1 MGAGVGL
8 LRHAEAIARGVPGLR
23 SLGRMRIRSR
33 RRIDVVLLALAV
45 PLLVGAVAAISVA
58 TTDTERVTSMWAA
71 AMVDSDG
78 NARITEVT
86 DYDFG
91 AQHRHGIIRD
101 IPGLFSGAP
110 VEVRSTTAPDD
121 VVISGSRIRIGDP
134 YRTVTG
140 RHRYTMTYGLDRV
153 APDGRLAW
161 DAVGTE
167 WHVGISNVEI
177 HVVAPFALDEVTCRQ
192 GPLGATTECSVAQP
206 EPGHLIAEV
215 DALRAGEGVTLFA
228 SAGPPLRAPSL
239 PAPPSGAPA
248 NGVSGWVLPGL
259 LAAVVAVVGATPT
272 SRFVRLAGREHIA
285 AGSVAGMVIGDAVP
299 GTGNEIRVDA
309 EELASLATI
318 EVAPPSE
325 LTAAEGGVVLAET
338 VREEHKVAWL
348 VSAAIDGYIDIED
361 AGTDT
366 TLVRLPRHDGSAAR
380 ILDVAFAGRERLPL
394 GSYDTSF
401 AAAWET
407 IADELAAWQRASG
420 LWDAAADRRST
431 LVRLIA
437 AVVAVAGLALT
448 ALGGALLSRSGTAW
462 LVLVAAGALLAG
474 VGLAALVRG
483 WELRVRT
490 PAGAA
495 LWLRVD
501 SFRRYLAASEA
512 RHVDDVAKR
521 GLLQEYTA
529 WAVAFGEERRWSRT
543 VAASAVATDDRS
555 FTDYSQIAPRLA
567 SATTAA
573 SHEPSSSG
581 SSGGGGV
588 GGGAGGGGGGSW

>member
-1 MGAGVGL
+1 
-8 LRHAEAIARGVPGLR
+8 
-23 SLGRMRIRSR
+23 MRIRSH
-33 RRIDVVLLALAV
+33 RRIDIVLLALAV
-45 PLLVGAVAAISVA
+45 PLLVGAAAAISVSA
-58 TTDTERVTSMWAA
+58 TDTERITSMWAA

-78 NARITEVT
+78 NAGITEVA

-110 VEVRSTTAPDD
+110 VEVSSTTAPDD
-121 VVISGSRIRIGDP
+121 VMISGSRIRIGDP
-134 YRTVTG
+134 SRTVTG
-140 RHRYTMTYGLDRV
+140 RHRYTITYGLDRV

-192 GPLGATTECSVAQP
+192 GPLGATTECTVAQP

-215 DALRAGEGVTLFA
+215 DALRAGEGVTLYA
-228 SAGPPLRAPSL
+228 SAGPPLHAPPLPAAPSEAL
-239 PAPPSGAPA
+239 A

-259 LAAVVAVVGATPT
+259 LAAVVAIIGATPT
-272 SRFVRLAGREHIA
+272 SRFLRLAGRERIA
-285 AGSVAGMVIGDAVP
+285 AGSVAGMVIGDAVT
-299 GTGNEIRVDA
+299 GTDDEIRVDA
-309 EELASLATI
+309 EEFASLATT

-338 VREEHKVAWL
+338 VLEEHKVAWL
-348 VSAAIDGYIDIED
+348 VSAAIDGYIDIEG
-361 AGTDT
+361 AGMDT

-394 GSYDTSF
+394 GSYDPSF
-401 AAAWET
+401 AAAWEA
-407 IADELAAWQRASG
+407 IADELAGWEQASG

-431 LVRLIA
+431 LVRLFA
-437 AVVAVAGLALT
+437 AVVAVVGLALT
-448 ALGGALLSRSGTAW
+448 ALGAVLGRSGTAW

-495 LWLRVD
+495 LWLRVE

-512 RHVDDVAKR
+512 RHVDEVAKR

-529 WAVAFGEERRWSRT
+529 WAVAFGEERRWSRI

-567 SATTAA
+567 SAATAA

>member
-1 MGAGVGL
+1 MGAGAGL
-8 LRHAEAIARGVPGLR
+8 LQPAGAIARRVPGLS
-23 SLGRMRIRSR
+23 SLGRMRIRSH

-58 TTDTERVTSMWAA
+58 ATDTERITSMWAA

-78 NARITEVT
+78 NAGVTEVT

-91 AQHRHGIIRD
+91 TQHRHGIIRD

-121 VVISGSRIRIGDP
+121 VMISGSRIRIGDP
-134 YRTVTG
+134 SRTVTG
-140 RHRYTMTYGLDRV
+140 RHRYTITYGLDRV
-153 APDGRLAW
+153 APRGRLAW

-192 GPLGATTECSVAQP
+192 GPLGATTECSIAQP

-215 DALRAGEGVTLFA
+215 DALQAGEGVTLYA
-228 SAGPPLRAPSL
+228 SAGPPLHAPPLPAAPSEAL
-239 PAPPSGAPA
+239 AT
-248 NGVSGWVLPGL
+248 GVSGWVLPGL
-259 LAAVVAVVGATPT
+259 LAAAVAIVGAIPT
-272 SRFVRLAGREHIA
+272 SRLLRLAGREHIA
-285 AGSVAGMVIGDAVP
+285 AGSVAGMVIGDAVA

-309 EELASLATI
+309 EEVASLATT

-338 VREEHKVAWL
+338 VQEEHKVAWL
-348 VSAAIDGYIDIED
+348 VSAAIDGYIDIEG
-361 AGTDT
+361 AGMDT
-366 TLVRLPRHDGSAAR
+366 TLVRLPRDDGSAAR

-401 AAAWET
+401 AAAWDA
-407 IADELAAWQRASG
+407 IADELAGWEQASG

-431 LVRLIA
+431 LVRLFA
-437 AVVAVAGLALT
+437 VVVAVAGLALT
-448 ALGGALLSRSGTAW
+448 ALGAVLSQSGTAW

-483 WELRVRT
+483 WALRVRT
-490 PAGAA
+490 PAGTA
-495 LWLRVD
+495 LWLRVE
-501 SFRRYLAASEA
+501 SFRRYLAESEA

-543 VAASAVATDDRS
+543 VAASAVATDNRS

-567 SATTAA
+567 SATAAA

>member
-1 MGAGVGL
+1 
-8 LRHAEAIARGVPGLR
+8 
-23 SLGRMRIRSR
+23 MRIRSH

-58 TTDTERVTSMWAA
+58 ATDTERVTSMWAA
-71 AMVDSDG
+71 AIVDSDG
-78 NARITEVT
+78 NAGITEVT

-121 VVISGSRIRIGDP
+121 VMISGSRIRIGDP
-134 YRTVTG
+134 SRTVTG
-140 RHRYTMTYGLDRV
+140 RHRYTITYGLGRV

-167 WHVGISNVEI
+167 WHVGINNVEI

-192 GPLGATTECSVAQP
+192 GPLGATTECTVAQP

-215 DALRAGEGVTLFA
+215 DALRAGEGVTLYA
-228 SAGPPLRAPSL
+228 SAGPPLHAPPLPAAPSEAL
-239 PAPPSGAPA
+239 A

-259 LAAVVAVVGATPT
+259 LAAVVAIIGATPT
-272 SRFVRLAGREHIA
+272 SRFLRLAGRERIA
-285 AGSVAGMVIGDAVP
+285 AGSVAGMVIGDAVT
-299 GTGNEIRVDA
+299 GTDDEIRVDA
-309 EELASLATI
+309 EEFASLATT

-338 VREEHKVAWL
+338 VLEEHKVAWL
-348 VSAAIDGYIDIED
+348 VSAAIDGYIDIEG
-361 AGTDT
+361 AGMDT
-366 TLVRLPRHDGSAAR
+366 TLVRLPRDDGSAAR

-394 GSYDTSF
+394 GSYDPSF
-401 AAAWET
+401 AAAWEA
-407 IADELAAWQRASG
+407 IADELAGWEQASG

-431 LVRLIA
+431 LVRLFA
-437 AVVAVAGLALT
+437 AVVAVVGLALT
-448 ALGGALLSRSGTAW
+448 ALGAVLGRSGTAW

-495 LWLRVD
+495 LWLRVE

-512 RHVDDVAKR
+512 RHVDEVAKR

-529 WAVAFGEERRWSRT
+529 WAVAFGEERRWSRI

-567 SATTAA
+567 SAATAA

>member
-1 MGAGVGL
+1 
-8 LRHAEAIARGVPGLR
+8 
-23 SLGRMRIRSR
+23 MRIRSH
-33 RRIDVVLLALAV
+33 RRIDIVLLALAV
-45 PLLVGAVAAISVA
+45 PLLVGAAAAISVSA
-58 TTDTERVTSMWAA
+58 TDTERITSMWAA

-78 NARITEVT
+78 NAGITEVA

-110 VEVRSTTAPDD
+110 VEVSSTTAPDD
-121 VVISGSRIRIGDP
+121 VMISGSRIRIGDP
-134 YRTVTG
+134 SRTVTG
-140 RHRYTMTYGLDRV
+140 RHRYTITYGLDRV
-153 APDGRLAW
+153 APRGRLAW

-192 GPLGATTECSVAQP
+192 GPLGATTECTVAQP

-215 DALRAGEGVTLFA
+215 DALRAGEGVTLYA
-228 SAGPPLRAPSL
+228 SAGPPLHAPPLPAAPSEAL
-239 PAPPSGAPA
+239 A

-259 LAAVVAVVGATPT
+259 LAAVVAIIGATPT
-272 SRFVRLAGREHIA
+272 SRFLRLAGRERIA
-285 AGSVAGMVIGDAVP
+285 AGSVAGMVIGDAVT
-299 GTGNEIRVDA
+299 GTDDEIRVDA
-309 EELASLATI
+309 EEFASLATT

-338 VREEHKVAWL
+338 VLEEHKVAWL
-348 VSAAIDGYIDIED
+348 VSAAIDGYIDIEG
-361 AGTDT
+361 AGMDT
-366 TLVRLPRHDGSAAR
+366 TLVRLPRDDGSAAR

-394 GSYDTSF
+394 GSYDPSF
-401 AAAWET
+401 AAAWEA
-407 IADELAAWQRASG
+407 IADELAGWEQASG

-431 LVRLIA
+431 LVRLFA
-437 AVVAVAGLALT
+437 AVVAVVGLALT
-448 ALGGALLSRSGTAW
+448 ALGGAGLSRSGTAW

-495 LWLRVD
+495 LWLRVE

-512 RHVDDVAKR
+512 RHVDEVAKR

-529 WAVAFGEERRWSRT
+529 WAVAFGEERRWSRI

-567 SATTAA
+567 SAATAA

>member
-1 MGAGVGL
+1 
-8 LRHAEAIARGVPGLR
+8 
-23 SLGRMRIRSR
+23 MRIRSH
-33 RRIDVVLLALAV
+33 RRIDIVLLALAV
-45 PLLVGAVAAISVA
+45 PLLVGAAAAISVSA
-58 TTDTERVTSMWAA
+58 TDTERITSMWAA

-78 NARITEVT
+78 NAGITEVA

-110 VEVRSTTAPDD
+110 VEVSSTTAPDD
-121 VVISGSRIRIGDP
+121 VMISGSRIRIGDP
-134 YRTVTG
+134 ARTVTG
-140 RHRYTMTYGLDRV
+140 RHRYTITYGLDRV

-192 GPLGATTECSVAQP
+192 GPLGATTECTVAQP

-215 DALRAGEGVTLFA
+215 DALRAGEGVTLYA
-228 SAGPPLRAPSL
+228 SAGPPLHAPPLPAAPSEAL
-239 PAPPSGAPA
+239 A

-259 LAAVVAVVGATPT
+259 LAAVVAIIGATPT
-272 SRFVRLAGREHIA
+272 SRFLRLAGRERIA
-285 AGSVAGMVIGDAVP
+285 AGSVAGMVIGDAVT
-299 GTGNEIRVDA
+299 GTDDEIRVDA
-309 EELASLATI
+309 EEFASLATT

-338 VREEHKVAWL
+338 VLEEHKVAWL
-348 VSAAIDGYIDIED
+348 VSAAIDGYIDIEG
-361 AGTDT
+361 AGMDT

-394 GSYDTSF
+394 GSYDPSF
-401 AAAWET
+401 AAAWEA
-407 IADELAAWQRASG
+407 IADELAGWEQASG

-431 LVRLIA
+431 LVRLFA
-437 AVVAVAGLALT
+437 AVVAVVGLALT
-448 ALGGALLSRSGTAW
+448 ALGAVLGRSGTAW

-495 LWLRVD
+495 LWLRVE

-512 RHVDDVAKR
+512 RHVDEVAKR

-543 VAASAVATDDRS
+543 VAASAVATDNRS

>member
-1 MGAGVGL
+1 
-8 LRHAEAIARGVPGLR
+8 
-23 SLGRMRIRSR
+23 
-33 RRIDVVLLALAV
+33 
-45 PLLVGAVAAISVA
+45 
-58 TTDTERVTSMWAA
+58 MWAA

-78 NARITEVT
+78 NAGITEVA

-110 VEVRSTTAPDD
+110 VEVSSTTAPDD
-121 VVISGSRIRIGDP
+121 VMISGSRIRIGDP
-134 YRTVTG
+134 SRTVTG
-140 RHRYTMTYGLDRV
+140 RHRYTITYGLDRV

-192 GPLGATTECSVAQP
+192 GPLGATTECTVAQP

-215 DALRAGEGVTLFA
+215 DALRAGEGVTLYA
-228 SAGPPLRAPSL
+228 SAGPPLHAPPLPAAPSEAL
-239 PAPPSGAPA
+239 A

-259 LAAVVAVVGATPT
+259 LAAVVAIIGATPT
-272 SRFVRLAGREHIA
+272 SRFLRLAGRERIA
-285 AGSVAGMVIGDAVP
+285 AGSVAGMVIGDAVT
-299 GTGNEIRVDA
+299 GTDDEIRVDA
-309 EELASLATI
+309 EEFASLATT

-338 VREEHKVAWL
+338 VLEEHKVAWL
-348 VSAAIDGYIDIED
+348 VSAAIDGYIDIEG
-361 AGTDT
+361 AGMDT

-394 GSYDTSF
+394 GSYDPSF
-401 AAAWET
+401 AAAWEA
-407 IADELAAWQRASG
+407 IADELAGWEQASG

-431 LVRLIA
+431 LVRLFA
-437 AVVAVAGLALT
+437 AVVAVVGLALT
-448 ALGGALLSRSGTAW
+448 ALGAVLGRSGTAW

-495 LWLRVD
+495 LWLRVE

-512 RHVDDVAKR
+512 RHVDEVAKR

-529 WAVAFGEERRWSRT
+529 WAVAFGEERRWSRI

-567 SATTAA
+567 SAATAA

>member
-1 MGAGVGL
+1 
-8 LRHAEAIARGVPGLR
+8 
-23 SLGRMRIRSR
+23 MRIRSH
-33 RRIDVVLLALAV
+33 RRIDIVLLALAV
-45 PLLVGAVAAISVA
+45 PLLVGAAAAISVSA
-58 TTDTERVTSMWAA
+58 TDTERITSMWAA

-78 NARITEVT
+78 NAGITEVA

-110 VEVRSTTAPDD
+110 VEVSSTTAPDD
-121 VVISGSRIRIGDP
+121 VMISGSRIRIGDP
-134 YRTVTG
+134 ARTVTG
-140 RHRYTMTYGLDRV
+140 RHRYTITYGLDRV

-192 GPLGATTECSVAQP
+192 GPLGATTECTVAQP

-215 DALRAGEGVTLFA
+215 DELRAGEGVTLYA
-228 SAGPPLRAPSL
+228 SAGPPLHAPPLPAAPSEAL
-239 PAPPSGAPA
+239 A

-259 LAAVVAVVGATPT
+259 LAAVVAIIGATPT
-272 SRFVRLAGREHIA
+272 SRFLRLAGRERIA
-285 AGSVAGMVIGDAVP
+285 AGSVAGMVIGDAVT
-299 GTGNEIRVDA
+299 GTDDEIRVDA
-309 EELASLATI
+309 EEFASLATT

-338 VREEHKVAWL
+338 VLEEHKVAWL
-348 VSAAIDGYIDIED
+348 VSAAIDGYIDIEG
-361 AGTDT
+361 AGMDT

-394 GSYDTSF
+394 GSYDPSF
-401 AAAWET
+401 AAAWEA
-407 IADELAAWQRASG
+407 IADELAGWEQASG

-431 LVRLIA
+431 LVRLFA
-437 AVVAVAGLALT
+437 AVVAVVGLALT
-448 ALGGALLSRSGTAW
+448 ALGAVLGRSGTAW

-495 LWLRVD
+495 LWLRVE

-512 RHVDDVAKR
+512 RHVDEVAKR

-529 WAVAFGEERRWSRT
+529 WAVAFGEERRWSRI

-567 SATTAA
+567 SAATAA

>member
-1 MGAGVGL
+1 
-8 LRHAEAIARGVPGLR
+8 
-23 SLGRMRIRSR
+23 MRIRSH
-33 RRIDVVLLALAV
+33 RRIDIVLLALAV
-45 PLLVGAVAAISVA
+45 PLLVGAAAAISVSA
-58 TTDTERVTSMWAA
+58 TDTERITSMWAA

-78 NARITEVT
+78 NAGITEVA

-110 VEVRSTTAPDD
+110 VEVSSTTAPDD
-121 VVISGSRIRIGDP
+121 VMISGSRIRIGDP
-134 YRTVTG
+134 SRTVTG
-140 RHRYTMTYGLDRV
+140 RHRYTITYGLDRV
-153 APDGRLAW
+153 APRGRLAW

-192 GPLGATTECSVAQP
+192 GPLGATTECTVAQP

-215 DALRAGEGVTLFA
+215 DALRAGEGVTLYA
-228 SAGPPLRAPSL
+228 SAGPPLHAPPLPAAPSEAL
-239 PAPPSGAPA
+239 A

-259 LAAVVAVVGATPT
+259 LAAVVAIIGATPT
-272 SRFVRLAGREHIA
+272 SRFLRLAGRERIA
-285 AGSVAGMVIGDAVP
+285 AGSVAGMVIGDAVT
-299 GTGNEIRVDA
+299 GTDDEIRVDA
-309 EELASLATI
+309 EEFASLATT

-338 VREEHKVAWL
+338 VLEEHKVAWL
-348 VSAAIDGYIDIED
+348 VSAAIDGYIDIEG
-361 AGTDT
+361 AGMDT

-394 GSYDTSF
+394 GSYDPSF
-401 AAAWET
+401 AAAWEA
-407 IADELAAWQRASG
+407 IADELAGWEQASG

-431 LVRLIA
+431 LVRLFA
-437 AVVAVAGLALT
+437 AVVAVVGLALT
-448 ALGGALLSRSGTAW
+448 ALGAVLGRSGTAW

-495 LWLRVD
+495 LWLRVE

-512 RHVDDVAKR
+512 RHVDEVAKR

-529 WAVAFGEERRWSRT
+529 WAVAFGEERRWSRI

-567 SATTAA
+567 SAATAA

>member
-8 LRHAEAIARGVPGLR
+8 LRHAGAIARDVPGLR
-23 SLGRMRIRSR
+23 SLGRMRIRSH

-58 TTDTERVTSMWAA
+58 ATDTERITSMWAA

-78 NARITEVT
+78 NAGITEVT

-91 AQHRHGIIRD
+91 TQHRHGIIRD

-121 VVISGSRIRIGDP
+121 VMISGSRIRIGDP
-134 YRTVTG
+134 SRTVTG
-140 RHRYTMTYGLDRV
+140 RHRYTITYGLDRV
-153 APDGRLAW
+153 APGGRLAW

-167 WHVGISNVEI
+167 WHVGINNIEI

-215 DALRAGEGVTLFA
+215 DALQAGEGVTLYA
-228 SAGPPLRAPSL
+228 SAGPPLHAPPLPAAPSEAL
-239 PAPPSGAPA
+239 A
-248 NGVSGWVLPGL
+248 NEVSGWVLPGL
-259 LAAVVAVVGATPT
+259 LAAVVAIVGATPT
-272 SRFVRLAGREHIA
+272 SRFLRLAGRERIA

-299 GTGNEIRVDA
+299 GTGDEIRVDA
-309 EELASLATI
+309 EELASLATT

-338 VREEHKVAWL
+338 VQEEHKVAWL
-348 VSAAIDGYIDIED
+348 VSAAIDGYIDIEG
-361 AGTDT
+361 AGKDT
-366 TLVRLPRHDGSAAR
+366 TLVRLPRDDGSAAR

-407 IADELAAWQRASG
+407 IADELAGWEQASG

-431 LVRLIA
+431 LVRLFA
-437 AVVAVAGLALT
+437 VVVAVAGLALT
-448 ALGGALLSRSGTAW
+448 ALGAVLGRSGTAW

-490 PAGAA
+490 PAGTA
-495 LWLRVD
+495 LWLRVE
-501 SFRRYLAASEA
+501 SFRRYLAESEA

-543 VAASAVATDDRS
+543 VAASAVATNDRS
-555 FTDYSQIAPRLA
+555 FTDYSQIAPTLA

-573 SHEPSSSG
+573 SHEPSSGG

>member
-1 MGAGVGL
+1 
-8 LRHAEAIARGVPGLR
+8 
-23 SLGRMRIRSR
+23 MRIRSH
-33 RRIDVVLLALAV
+33 RRIDIVLLALAV
-45 PLLVGAVAAISVA
+45 PLLVGAAAAISVSA
-58 TTDTERVTSMWAA
+58 TDTERITSMWAA

-78 NARITEVT
+78 NAGITEVA

-110 VEVRSTTAPDD
+110 VEVSSTTAPDD
-121 VVISGSRIRIGDP
+121 VMISGSRIRIGDP
-134 YRTVTG
+134 ARTVTG
-140 RHRYTMTYGLDRV
+140 RHRYTITYGLDRV

-192 GPLGATTECSVAQP
+192 GPLGATTECTVAQP

-215 DALRAGEGVTLFA
+215 DALRAGEGVTLYA
-228 SAGPPLRAPSL
+228 SAGPPLHAPPLPAAPSEAL
-239 PAPPSGAPA
+239 A

-259 LAAVVAVVGATPT
+259 LAAVVAIIGATPT
-272 SRFVRLAGREHIA
+272 SRFLRLAGRERIA
-285 AGSVAGMVIGDAVP
+285 AGSVAGMVIGDAVT
-299 GTGNEIRVDA
+299 GTDDEIRVDA
-309 EELASLATI
+309 EEFASLATT

-338 VREEHKVAWL
+338 VLEEHKVAWL
-348 VSAAIDGYIDIED
+348 VSAAIDGYIDIEG
-361 AGTDT
+361 AGMDT

-394 GSYDTSF
+394 GSYDPSF
-401 AAAWET
+401 AAAWEA
-407 IADELAAWQRASG
+407 IADELAGWEQASG

-431 LVRLIA
+431 LVRLFA
-437 AVVAVAGLALT
+437 AVVAVVGLALT
-448 ALGGALLSRSGTAW
+448 ALGAVLGRSGTAW

-495 LWLRVD
+495 LWLRVE

-512 RHVDDVAKR
+512 RHVDEVAKR

-529 WAVAFGEERRWSRT
+529 WAVAFGEERRWSRI

>member
-1 MGAGVGL
+1 
-8 LRHAEAIARGVPGLR
+8 
-23 SLGRMRIRSR
+23 MRIRSH

-45 PLLVGAVAAISVA
+45 PLLVGAVAAISVGA
-58 TTDTERVTSMWAA
+58 TDTERVTSMWAA
-71 AMVDSDG
+71 AIVDSDG
-78 NARITEVT
+78 NAGVTEVT

-91 AQHRHGIIRD
+91 TQHRHGIIRD

-121 VVISGSRIRIGDP
+121 VMISGSRIRIGDP
-134 YRTVTG
+134 SRTVTG
-140 RHRYTMTYGLDRV
+140 RHRYTITYGLDRV
-153 APDGRLAW
+153 APRGRLAW

-177 HVVAPFALDEVTCRQ
+177 HVVAPFALDEVTCRH

-228 SAGPPLRAPSL
+228 SAGPPLHAPPL
-239 PAPPSGAPA
+239 PAAPSGALA
-248 NGVSGWVLPGL
+248 TGVSGWVLPGL
-259 LAAVVAVVGATPT
+259 LAAAVAIVGATPT
-272 SRFVRLAGREHIA
+272 SRLLRLAGREHIA
-285 AGSVAGMVIGDAVP
+285 AGSVAGMVIGDAVA

-309 EELASLATI
+309 EELASLATT

-325 LTAAEGGVVLAET
+325 LTAAQGGVVLAET
-338 VREEHKVAWL
+338 VLEEHKVAWL
-348 VSAAIDGYIDIED
+348 VSAAIDGYIDIEG
-361 AGTDT
+361 AGMDT
-366 TLVRLPRHDGSAAR
+366 TLVRLPRDDGSAAR

-401 AAAWET
+401 AAAWEA
-407 IADELAAWQRASG
+407 IADELAGWEQASG

-431 LVRLIA
+431 LVRLFA
-437 AVVAVAGLALT
+437 AVVAVVGLALT
-448 ALGGALLSRSGTAW
+448 ALGGAVLSRSGTAW

-474 VGLAALVRG
+474 VGLGALVRG

-495 LWLRVD
+495 LWLRVE

-512 RHVDDVAKR
+512 QHVDDVAKR

-529 WAVAFGEERRWSRT
+529 WAVAFGEERRWSRI